1 MKGYISNEVEDI
13 AYKCYVG
20 DYFTKQYQFPTI
32 LVAPE
37 LLIYNTTWI
46 ITTGTVTT
54 GVIIDS
60 VTTGEISTGIPQ

>member
-1 MKGYISNEVEDI
+1 MKIFDHSLSSYLSIILLIVIISMKGYISNEVEDI

-37 LLIYNTTWI
+37 LLIYNTT
-46 ITTGTVTT
+46 
-54 GVIIDS
+54 
-60 VTTGEISTGIPQ
+60 